1 MLNYKNLM
9 LVGAAAAVIVL
20 TGCSSTEHHDRTVGR
35 VIDDKVLGTKV
46 SKALHQD
53 PLYKFDGID
62 VKTYNGVVQLSGFVD
77 TEEQKRRAAEIASRI
92 EGVQQVIDNIALK
105 TGVTPTGRANSAT
118 YNNNPNNPNNN
129 NNQNQAPITTTP
141 K

>member
-9 LVGAAAAVIVL
+9 LAGAAAAIIAL

-35 VIDDKVLGTKV
+35 VIDDKLITTKV
-46 SKALHQD
+46 AKALHKE
-53 PLYKFDGID
+53 PVYKFSD
-62 VKTYNGVVQLSGFVD
+62 VDIKTFNGVVQLSGFVD
-77 TEEQKRRAAEIASRI
+77 TEEQKRRAAEIVSRI

-105 TGVTPTGRANSAT
+105 PGVTPTGRGNNAN
-118 YNNNPNNPNNN
+118 YNNNPNNPNN
-129 NNQNQAPITTTP
+129 QNQAPVTTAP